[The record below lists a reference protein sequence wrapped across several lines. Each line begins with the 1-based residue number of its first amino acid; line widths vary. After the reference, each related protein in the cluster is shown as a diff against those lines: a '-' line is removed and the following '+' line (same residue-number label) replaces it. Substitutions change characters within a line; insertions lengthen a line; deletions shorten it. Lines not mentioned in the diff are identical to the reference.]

1 MKTQTLLIIGGIVVA
16 GGAAFYFWRKR
27 QGDYMIAAGPGAT
40 PSPLNP
46 NVLNQP
52 SQTYPYSP
60 APTTRQDTAS
70 EPWYGGP
77 RPQDATASMIDP
89 NLLANVQSIQA
100 VSQATKSLGEIWN
113 NLGVSD
119 WFADD
124 APTGGDSDAIGD
136 WNWDW
141 SNYNA

>member
-1 MKTQTLLIIGGIVVA
+1 MKTQTLLIIGGLLAA

-27 QGDYMIAAGPGAT
+27 QGDYMIAAGPGAA

-52 SQTYPYSP
+52 SQVYPYSP
-60 APTTRQDTAS
+60 APTTRQDNAS
-70 EPWYGGP
+70 QPWYGGA

-89 NLLANVQSIQA
+89 NLLSNVQSLQA
-100 VSQATKSLGEIWN
+100 ISVGTKSLGEIWN

-119 WFADD
+119 WFSDDSASAASDD
-124 APTGGDSDAIGD
+124 AVGD

-141 SNYNA
+141 SVFNA